1 MTNDMIKLSQ
11 DVYNG
16 IDVTFSNGETGKD
29 LIENMV
35 KKAFGGI
42 DMTDK
47 KAVRDAIIYNKVD
60 FSIINEVISIAMNTI
75 PVDESP
81 LWEFVEYK
89 NGAEGDKPDF
99 SIEGDGYF
107 RVDVVT
113 EGTQGIRRQ
122 RILDKK
128 VTVTPVKRAIK
139 VYEELARLGAGRIN
153 WTSFVNKVGAS
164 IKKDELSSITKAF
177 KTVFPT
183 SGNGEFVKTGTL
195 TKANLIEL
203 LQSVEDAGYQ
213 PRIFASLK
221 QLDAIGA
228 LDNERISDAAKNDIY
243 NFGYV
248 GKFLGVDCFKVS
260 GKDVANDKIYILGTT
275 DKFIKLYN
283 EGEALVIPRDSVDNG
298 DLTQELTTFVKY
310 GATVVTSG
318 VNAVY
323 NVQ

>member
-1 MTNDMIKLSQ
+1 M
-11 DVYNG
+11 G
-16 IDVTFSNGETGKD
+16 ICRIQEWCRGRQ
-29 LIENMV
+29 
-35 KKAFGGI
+35 A
-42 DMTDK
+42 
-47 KAVRDAIIYNKVD
+47 R
-60 FSIINEVISIAMNTI
+60 
-75 PVDESP
+75 
-81 LWEFVEYK
+81 
-89 NGAEGDKPDF
+89 F

-203 LQSVEDAGYQ
+203 LQNVEDAGYQ

-228 LDNERISDAAKNDIY
+228 LDNERISDTAKNDIY

-248 GKFLGVDCFKVS
+248 GKFLGVDCFKIS